1 MATNPTS
8 ASKLLTGWSE
18 VESFVRYFSTTASP
32 NATADLTAAA
42 ISQRVRSLERV
53 KVGLQV
59 RHLND
64 IAILASQGLA
74 PTLDATVR
82 RCPIVCRTLQY
93 PISRKSRSAGEK
105 PSAKIGRRISSRR
118 MPALV
123 KY

>member
-1 MATNPTS
+1 MVRGAKFRKILFDNRFPERYRGFDCSRHQPKS
-8 ASKLLTGWSE
+8 ALPRKGE
-18 VESFVRYFSTTASP
+18 GR
-32 NATADLTAAA
+32 
-42 ISQRVRSLERV
+42 
-53 KVGLQV
+53 LQV

-93 PISRKSRSAGEK
+93 PISRESRSAGEK
-105 PSAKIGRRISSRR
+105 PSATIGRRISSRR